1 MECLGSTV
9 AVGMGIARE
18 IRAELEG
25 AGGSRNVT
33 VRWLRDRFGYSRLT
47 HRAITEIAQMLAS
60 EGIRATPPLPGAQLD
75 DEVQLE
81 IAGARGG
88 VLRRT
93 LRGGLKVWQVLVG
106 LLGLAATITALI
118 SFTQESLPHPSHA
131 PPPLHGDLNILVA
144 DFAAENSGAGSTR
157 SREGDDVALSLY
169 HSLDTR
175 LHLQPRQPGNEEPLD
190 IAIRGPSQTG
200 AVTGQTAAERA
211 RALAKLAKTSN
222 ADVVV
227 YGNLQVSASQTIFL
241 PQFYVAPGEL
251 TGAEE
256 LAGEYDFG
264 SAIRAPGE
272 IGANPEASRILRQ
285 QIVTRTRAL
294 AEFILALNDLSAGS
308 YSTAAQRLQKVLA
321 SPGWAEAPVVYLFL
335 GNADLRLGRFQQAQ
349 DAYQAALRLEPDYA
363 RAQFGL
369 AELQF
374 QRACGGG
381 GFPDPAG
388 LARAITSY
396 RRVLGAR
403 PQADEV
409 ALRLKT
415 DLGIGKTYLCFP
427 RPRCPLAQAQFNAA
441 IRVDPSGTTD
451 LAGDKA
457 EAWGGLGVALELC
470 PSDQFTTRRSRLL
483 AVAARYRHAAQ
494 LATLGARQAYYW
506 SALGRILAD
515 LHDWNSAISA
525 YDDAIQAEPNAGLR
539 KQYLAARDKLV
550 GRQSGRQHG

>member
-1 MECLGSTV
+1 MLGSTV

-18 IRAELEG
+18 IRAELER

-33 VRWLRDRFGYSRLT
+33 VRWLRGRFGYSRLT
-47 HRAITEIAQMLAS
+47 HRAITEIAQALAS
-60 EGIRATPPLPGAQLD
+60 EGIRATPPVPGAQLD

-88 VLRRT
+88 VLKRT

-131 PPPLHGDLNILVA
+131 PPPLHGDLNIMVA
-144 DFAAENSGAGSTR
+144 DFAAEKGGARSTR

-190 IAIRGPSQTG
+190 IAIRGPAQTG

-227 YGNLQVSASQTIFL
+227 YGNLQVSAGQTIFL

-272 IGANPEASRILRQ
+272 IGVNPEASRILRQ
-285 QIVTRTRAL
+285 QIVTGLVR
-294 AEFILALNDLSAGS
+294 
-308 YSTAAQRLQKVLA
+308 
-321 SPGWAEAPVVYLFL
+321 SPSSSSL
-335 GNADLRLGRFQQAQ
+335 
-349 DAYQAALRLEPDYA
+349 
-363 RAQFGL
+363 
-369 AELQF
+369 
-374 QRACGGG
+374 
-381 GFPDPAG
+381 
-388 LARAITSY
+388 
-396 RRVLGAR
+396 
-403 PQADEV
+403 
-409 ALRLKT
+409 
-415 DLGIGKTYLCFP
+415 
-427 RPRCPLAQAQFNAA
+427 
-441 IRVDPSGTTD
+441 
-451 LAGDKA
+451 
-457 EAWGGLGVALELC
+457 
-470 PSDQFTTRRSRLL
+470 
-483 AVAARYRHAAQ
+483 
-494 LATLGARQAYYW
+494 
-506 SALGRILAD
+506 
-515 LHDWNSAISA
+515 
-525 YDDAIQAEPNAGLR
+525 
-539 KQYLAARDKLV
+539 
-550 GRQSGRQHG
+550 